1 MLGGGAP
8 TSTGAPGDVAGA
20 AAAASGAEGTLVAM
34 GPGPTNGIHE
44 VDLDTAEPGDLAPAS
59 PASPGGSSL
68 LASARELLDAAEAWR
83 GRPVVPV

>member
-1 MLGGGAP
+1 M
-8 TSTGAPGDVAGA
+8 
-20 AAAASGAEGTLVAM
+20 
-34 GPGPTNGIHE
+34 HE